1 MYQKDFILNEAERLA
16 RLIAKLLGLKSHA
29 GHEEKAEQLYQ
40 HALVDEFGLTEE
52 EMLMSTP
59 ESFKQWLQY
68 KSFNAAKLDALAQ
81 LIYHDNE
88 PFEANAETLTQL
100 QKVLVIYDML
110 EQQHHQQSFDNLSK
124 RNIIQQ
130 YIQQHHG

>member
-16 RLIAKLLGLKSHA
+16 RLIAKLLGLKSQA
-29 GHEEKAEQLYQ
+29 GHEEEAEQLYQ

-88 PFEANAETLTQL
+88 PFATNTEALTQL

-110 EQQHHQQSFDNLSK
+110 EQQHHQQSFDNLNK

>member
-16 RLIAKLLGLKSHA
+16 RLIAKLLGLKSQA
-29 GHEEKAEQLYQ
+29 GHEEEAEQLYQ

-100 QKVLVIYDML
+100 QKVLVIFNML
-110 EQQHHQQSFDNLSK
+110 EQAHHQQSFDNMSK
-124 RNIIQQ
+124 RNLILQ
-130 YIQQHHG
+130 YIQKHHG

>member
-16 RLIAKLLGLKSHA
+16 RLIAKLLGLKSQA
-29 GHEEKAEQLYQ
+29 GNDDEAEHLYQ
-40 HALVDEFGLTEE
+40 HALVDEFGLTRE
-52 EMLMSTP
+52 EMLSSAP

-68 KSFNAAKLDALAQ
+68 KSFNAVKLDALAQ
-81 LIYHDNE
+81 LIYHDCE
-88 PFEANAETLTQL
+88 PLAANTETLTQL
-100 QKVLVIYDML
+100 KKVLVIFDML

-130 YIQQHHG
+130 YIQKYHA